1 MAANNQ
7 KGPAGANYDEE
18 KNKLKRFLAEFHTKN
33 ARGHKEFVYARQI
46 TNIAHREQV
55 NITINLEQVAEFD
68 SELVSYDSKNH
79 EDEISILNL
88 IYVHI
93 FSG

>member
-33 ARGHKEFVYARQI
+33 ARGHKEFVYARQL
-46 TNIAHREQV
+46 TNIAHRDQV
-55 NITINLEQVAEFD
+55 NITIDLEQVAEFD
-68 SELVSYDSKNH
+68 SELVSCDSIDPRK
-79 EDEISILNL
+79 
-88 IYVHI
+88 
-93 FSG
+93 